1 MKNIASLIDHTNLNP
16 AAVRDD
22 IKLLC
27 EEAIQ
32 YDFASVCINPVYVP
46 YAKSILKDKNPR
58 VCSVVGFPLGADSE
72 EMKYAEARFLIFH
85 GADEID
91 MVMNIAYLK
100 ERKEENIKHEIKKI
114 VEAADG
120 NCVKVIIETSLLD
133 KDEKILASSI
143 VKECGANFVK
153 TSTGFSSA
161 GATIEDVRLIK
172 KVVGDRVGVKA
183 SGGIKT
189 KKEALLFIEAGAD
202 RIGTSRGV
210 EIVS

>member
-72 EMKYAEARFLIFH
+72 EMKYAEARFLIFQ

-91 MVMNIAYLK
+91 MVMNISHLK
-100 ERKEENIKHEIKKI
+100 ERKIDLAKKEIKKV

-120 NCVKVIIETSLLD
+120 NCVKVIIENSFLNQ
-133 KDEKILASSI
+133 DEKKNL
-143 VKECGANFVK
+143 V
-153 TSTGFSSA
+153 
-161 GATIEDVRLIK
+161 
-172 KVVGDRVGVKA
+172 
-183 SGGIKT
+183 
-189 KKEALLFIEAGAD
+189 
-202 RIGTSRGV
+202 
-210 EIVS
+210 